1 MVRSDHGFHACI
13 MPRVHTRPML
23 NPSVLCVTGLVLL
36 TAQAAWAQPVPT
48 AAAPLAATVLAAP
61 AARFD
66 VFEYEVQGNSV
77 LPALAVEA
85 AVLPFM
91 GAQRTLAD
99 VEAAR
104 GALEKAC
111 QNAGFLT
118 VFVDLPEQRVADGLV
133 RLNVTEGR
141 IERLRVTGARH
152 FSQGFIRETA
162 AALQAGGLPNFNT
175 LQAQLADLNR
185 TPDRQVQPVLR
196 PGREPGTVEV
206 ELKVKDRL
214 PLSATL
220 DLHNKHAANTT
231 PTRLVGSLR
240 YDNLLQRDQALALT
254 LISAPEAL
262 QESQVLV
269 ANWTSPLADQASLV
283 TSLVLSNSRVEPLGA
298 TVLGKGFTL
307 GLRWALPLLAADSVH
322 SVSLGFEYRD
332 LKQRVANGG
341 SEVSTPLRYL
351 PLQASHTGQWRHEA
365 GASTVL
371 ISSLAL
377 GLRGLLARSVP
388 CPGTTLSGL
397 QDQFACNRDG
407 ADGGFVTL
415 RGDLRHGR
423 AFAGGALA
431 LRGAWQLAM
440 QPLVSGEQFALG
452 GADTVR
458 GYFES
463 EASGDQ
469 VLAQRAALP
478 ATPARDAVPV
488 PRDSKSGGWQLL
500 GTSQGTA
507 PPDPSANAKGGRDLV
522 INQTS
527 ARAIYQWR
535 SFNIGADSHVRFNMP
550 DANSSAL
557 NRVDRGAAPSAIF
570 GQLSS
575 NGTVYLLN
583 GNGILFGNSARVDVR
598 SLIASTLNLGNDDY
612 VSGLTN
618 SLYASQ
624 ASFVRDADGLG
635 APAVGSGFF
644 IEVQAGAQITT
655 PAGGRVFLFAED

>member
-48 AAAPLAATVLAAP
+48 AAAPETAVAAIAAITAAP

-85 AVLPFM
+85 ALLPFM

-104 GALEKAC
+104 GALEKAY
-111 QNAGFLT
+111 QDAGFLT

-133 RLNVTEGR
+133 RLHVTEGR

-152 FSQGFIRETA
+152 FSQGFILATA
-162 AALQAGGLPNFNT
+162 AALQAGGVPNFNT
-175 LQAQLADLNR
+175 LQTQLADLNR

-254 LISAPEAL
+254 LISVPEAP

-269 ANWTSPLADQASLV
+269 ANWTSPLANQASLV

-307 GLRWALPLLAADSVH
+307 GLRWALPLQAADSLH

-332 LKQRVANGG
+332 LKQRVVNGG

-351 PLQASHTGQWRHEA
+351 PLQASHTGQWRDEA
-365 GASTVL
+365 GTSTVL
-371 ISSLAL
+371 TSSLAL

-415 RGDLRHGR
+415 RGDLRHSR
-423 AFAGGALA
+423 ALAGGTLA
-431 LRGAWQLAM
+431 LRGAWQVAM

-469 VLAQRAALP
+469 VLLGALEW
-478 ATPARDAVPV
+478 R
-488 PRDSKSGGWQLL
+488 
-500 GTSQGTA
+500 
-507 PPDPSANAKGGRDLV
+507 SANLAGALGDPGGPGHLSDL
-522 INQTS
+522 NLL
-527 ARAIYQWR
+527 AFAE
-535 SFNIGADSHVRFNMP
+535 
-550 DANSSAL
+550 
-557 NRVDRGAAPSAIF
+557 AAQA
-570 GQLSS
+570 
-575 NGTVYLLN
+575 
-583 GNGILFGNSARVDVR
+583 R
-598 SLIASTLNLGNDDY
+598 SLDPLPNQAAKVSLAG
-612 VSGLTN
+612 SGLGLRLRGGPLW
-618 SLYASQ
+618 S
-624 ASFVRDADGLG
+624 ADLDLAWPLKATAQSPGRQPRLHARLGLQ
-635 APAVGSGFF
+635 F
-644 IEVQAGAQITT
+644 
-655 PAGGRVFLFAED
+655 